1 MKWNKQI
8 NWPITGVIFSAITFH
23 WILNHM
29 DSVNGIFSWIIGL
42 FTPFLFGCAI
52 AFILNV
58 PMRQIEQWLFS
69 SNCKLSKSLQRIIAY
84 LFTLLLVILVIGL
97 AMFVIIPQ
105 IGESMRTLVDQIPDA
120 LRTVQAWII
129 EKADQNP
136 EIAALLMEF
145 DLSSFNVNLQQ
156 LITQAAEYIKAWAGE
171 VVNFSV
177 NAVGSVIGAV
187 ANFFIGFVFSI
198 YLLLQK
204 EKLASQSRQILYAL
218 FSEQTAERV
227 LEIAQLTNRTFS
239 SFLSGQ
245 CTEAIILGTLFF
257 VSMSLLRMPYALMIG
272 VLIAVTALIPIVGAF
287 IGCVIGVFMILIV
300 NPMQALFF
308 VILFLVLQQIEGNLI
323 YPHVVGNSVGLPSM
337 WVLAAV
343 TIGGKLMGIAGM
355 LVFIP
360 LCSVCYALFRSFIKE
375 RLRQRG
381 IDDERLQYAGQECVS
396 TSCEEKQNKVK

>member
-1 MKWNKQI
+1 MKWHKQI

-23 WILNHM
+23 WTINHM
-29 DSVNGIFSWIIGL
+29 GTVGGLLSWL
-42 FTPFLFGCAI
+42 VRLLSPFLFGCAI

-58 PMRQIEQWLFS
+58 PMRQIEQRLFS
-69 SNCKLSKSLQRIIAY
+69 SNCKLSKPLQRVIAY
-84 LFTLLLVILVIGL
+84 IVTLLLVILVIGL
-97 AMFVIIPQ
+97 ALFVIIPQ
-105 IGESMRTLVDQIPDA
+105 VGESMRALVDQIPDA
-120 LRTVQAWII
+120 LRTAQAWIT
-129 EKADQNP
+129 ETAERNP
-136 EIAALLMEF
+136 EIAALVMEF
-145 DLSSFNVNLQQ
+145 DFSSFNLNLQQ
-156 LITQAAEYIKAWAGE
+156 LITQMAEYIKAWAGD
-171 VVNFSV
+171 VVNFGV

-204 EKLASQSRQILYAL
+204 EKLAGQSRQILYAL

-227 LEIAQLTNRTFS
+227 LDIAHLANRTFS

-245 CTEAIILGTLFF
+245 CTEAVILGALFF
-257 VSMSLLRMPYALMIG
+257 VAMSLFRMPYALMVG

-287 IGCVIGVFMILIV
+287 IGCVIGAFMILIV

-308 VILFLVLQQIEGNLI
+308 VILFLLLQQIEGNLI

-343 TIGGKLMGIAGM
+343 TVGGKLMGVVGM

-375 RLRQRG
+375 RLRRRG
-381 IDDERLQYAGQECVS
+381 ISADRLRCATECES
-396 TSCEEKQNKVK
+396 ASCEKDKNKVE